1 MTTSNSTTAL
11 QLEGAIWR
19 KSSHSGS
26 SEGQCVEIADV
37 VRTHQSIAVR
47 DSKDPAGPALLCA
60 PEAFQ
65 VFVSA
70 ARCGIFGN

>member
-1 MTTSNSTTAL
+1 MTGCTRTDEKSGLT
-11 QLEGAIWR
+11 WW
-19 KSSHSGS
+19 KSSHSGG
-26 SEGQCVEIADV
+26 EQGQCVEIAQ
-37 VRTHQSIAVR
+37 TTSAIHVR